1 MLLYLASANSHKAAE
16 IEAIAGSQISIISM
30 SMLGD
35 FDDLPETQLSI
46 AGNAIQKAQTLH
58 SLTKVNCFA
67 DDTGLMIK
75 ALNGRPGVHSA
86 RYAGPNRDSQA
97 NIELVLRQLEHEGN
111 RAAYFETVIALV
123 LEGNLSTFRGRIDG
137 TIAKS
142 PVGDGGF
149 GYDSIFIPNGYDQ
162 SFAQMN
168 AELKNRISHRA
179 LALASFMEYLRTSL
193 SS

>member
-16 IEAIAGSQISIISM
+16 IEAIAGSQINILSM
-30 SMLGD
+30 SELGD

-58 SLTKVNCFA
+58 TLAKVNCFA
-67 DDTGLMIK
+67 DDTGLMIE

-86 RYAGPNRDSQA
+86 RYAGPARDSRA
-97 NIELVLRQLEHEGN
+97 NIELVLKQLKQERN
-111 RAAYFETVIALV
+111 RAAYFETVIALM
-123 LEGNLSTFRGRIDG
+123 LEGTLSTFRGRIHG
-137 TIAKS
+137 TIAES
-142 PVGDGGF
+142 PVGEGGF

-168 AELKNRISHRA
+168 ADLKNRISHRA
-179 LALASFMEYLRTSL
+179 LALASFMAYLQKSL
-193 SS
+193 